1 MAFLQT
7 RLAVRVA
14 AIFVAMVAVL
24 GIIYGHE
31 LSLSVFKEFNFKIAS
46 KSNHSDSEM
55 KSTEEVL
62 DHGLPHWM
70 QSFYAKKMKDWNN
83 NLLLSELFAYLM
95 PEVYCPYI
103 ARLGSIHDGGKRVC
117 NVVRLPKKNCS
128 IYSLGIHNEI
138 SFEEDLHTFNR
149 NNCRIFGY
157 DKDLQSKDVIKKYKA
172 MGGKIKVAEIDVE
185 TNKDLGHFKLAD
197 LVKQN
202 GDKSVE
208 FLKIDIEGAE
218 NTVLVPFLK
227 EIQTCQVFLEIHGD
241 IETHRALLKQLSIL
255 GYRLFDHEFNPATPP
270 CCCEYSF
277 IHTSCMERYDVSP
290 LATYL
295 NTF

>member
-1 MAFLQT
+1 
-7 RLAVRVA
+7 
-14 AIFVAMVAVL
+14 
-24 GIIYGHE
+24 
-31 LSLSVFKEFNFKIAS
+31 
-46 KSNHSDSEM
+46 
-55 KSTEEVL
+55 
-62 DHGLPHWM
+62 
-70 QSFYAKKMKDWNN
+70 
-83 NLLLSELFAYLM
+83 
-95 PEVYCPYI
+95 
-103 ARLGSIHDGGKRVC
+103 
-117 NVVRLPKKNCS
+117 
-128 IYSLGIHNEI
+128 
-138 SFEEDLHTFNR
+138 
-149 NNCRIFGY
+149 
-157 DKDLQSKDVIKKYKA
+157 

-227 EIQTCQVFLEIHGD
+227 EVRTCQNI
-241 IETHRALLKQLSIL
+241 LSSL